1 MTVRVLS
8 ASSYL
13 HPVREGETLLSFE
26 QALKDV
32 SREHFRR
39 VDRFIQLALV
49 GSGRCVAGRSLRPD
63 CGVYLGS
70 GFGPIS
76 SNVAT
81 QEQMLRDHEIPK
93 PFNFVNTLGA
103 SAGFHVAKNLGLTGQ
118 NLFIS
123 RRGASL
129 EAALQMAL
137 LDLELGVV
145 SQALVGVVEEVTL
158 PLDQHRLRRSLPADT
173 LVAEGSHWLLLE
185 KGAASGKALRLLR
198 LEGLVELE
206 EWLKTYY
213 RAGDRA
219 YWTLDKD
226 EAAIG
231 ACLQQ
236 PPATGDTDK
245 GIHDNQQAAWTAEF
259 VASGMPGSLFLIGCE
274 PESRRGY
281 TLLHLGP

>member
-1 MTVRVLS
+1 MSVRAVA
-8 ASSYL
+8 ASSHL
-13 HPVREGETLLSFE
+13 QPVRDGEALPPLD

-39 VDRFIQLALV
+39 VDRFIQLALI
-49 GSGRCVAGRSLRPD
+49 GSGRCVAGQALRPD
-63 CGVYLGS
+63 CGICLGS
-70 GFGPIS
+70 GFGPIG

-81 QEQMLRDHEIPK
+81 QQQMLRDREIPK
-93 PFNFVNTLGA
+93 PYNFVNTLGI

-118 NLFIS
+118 NFFIS

-129 EAALQMAL
+129 EAVLETAL

-158 PLDQHRLRRSLPADT
+158 PLGEHRRRRGLPADT

-185 KGAASGKALRLLR
+185 KNAASGKALRMLR

-206 EWLKTYY
+206 EWLKTHY

-226 EAAIG
+226 EASIG
-231 ACLQQ
+231 ARLQQ
-236 PPATGDTDK
+236 LLATADADK